1 MAQNIKIV
9 LENVEKQTPNNV
21 GFSDTITI
29 KGDSKIALTSFNASF
44 DINKTGQDILDQSFK
59 MNLNQKEYDSERVV
73 TIPDGTYYHSF
84 ELDIALIKETN
95 KVFSAYEKDAPD
107 PRVFTGYSVAFVKG
121 SMLSSEDFNL
131 TGDDANKTLIS
142 ASVVKLSPFN
152 FSQYLIDNGFT
163 INDTDDYKG
172 AVETLDENLDLDIYI
187 NNTTHESGASPMV
200 LNEPDLASTYL
211 MKGGGTCIQYNE
223 KFNLKN
229 LTLNSSVTMYDSN
242 GNTMSLQYN
251 TASRE
256 GDEETAALEFLVEK
270 FVGGI
275 TTQADISN
283 DFYNWDTSINL
294 NRIKPTTGPWSA
306 TTKAAQDSY
315 FLWCVRDGK
324 WIIVFYDADDKTF
337 HEVYTDGIAYN
348 YEDNYTFR
356 SQIQQVSSR
365 QVIINANKVTATLA
379 DKKSGSAPFKTTFNF
394 ENAPRLREIYSFGIV
409 FVLQPENNYQPIY
422 IPVGPT
428 DFYPSQDFEIACE
441 IDTIKIK
448 NYVGTKGNKNSGRK
462 NIIAYFTPETTIS
475 QSSFIY
481 RFDPSS
487 PIYLAV
493 DSKEN
498 IDFNSLNIRFI
509 NTYTNRTFSADTI
522 TCVLTNAP

>member
-9 LENVEKQTPNNV
+9 LDNVEKQTPNNV

-59 MNLNQKEYDSERVV
+59 MNLNQKAYDSERVV
-73 TIPDGTYYHSF
+73 TIPDATYYHNA
-84 ELDIALIKETN
+84 ELDIALIKESN

-107 PRVFTGYSVAFVKG
+107 PRVFDGYSVVFSKG
-121 SMLSSEDFNL
+121 STLSSGDVNL

-142 ASVVKLSPFN
+142 TSVVKLSPFN

-172 AVETLDENLDLDIYI
+172 AVETDDENLDLDIYI
-187 NNTTHESGASPMV
+187 NDTTHESGDSPMV

-251 TASRE
+251 TARRE
-256 GDEETAALEFLVEK
+256 GEEAPALAFQVEK

-275 TTQADISN
+275 TTQDDISN
-283 DFYNWDTSINL
+283 DFYEWNTSINT
-294 NRIKPTTGPWSA
+294 NRTKPTTGPWS
-306 TTKAAQDSY
+306 TTKKAAQDSY
-315 FLWCVRDGK
+315 FLWCVRDAK
-324 WIIVFYDADDKTF
+324 WIIVFYDGNDKSY
-337 HEVYTDGIAYN
+337 HEVYTNGIAYN

-356 SQIQQVSSR
+356 AQIQQVKTE
-365 QVIINANKVTATLA
+365 QVVINANKVSATLT
-379 DKKSGSAPFKTTFNF
+379 DKFSGSIPFKTTFNF

-409 FVLQPENNYQPIY
+409 FALQPENNYQPLY
-422 IPVGPT
+422 TPVGPT

-462 NIIAYFTPETTIS
+462 NIIAYFTPETVIS

-493 DSKEN
+493 DSNQN

-509 NTYTNRTFSADTI
+509 NTYTNRTFTADTI
-522 TCVLTNAP
+522 TCVLTNV

>member
-9 LENVEKQTPNNV
+9 LDNVEKQTQNNV
-21 GFSDTITI
+21 GFSDTITV

-59 MNLNQKEYDSERVV
+59 MNLNQKAYDSERVV

-84 ELDIALIKETN
+84 ELDVALIKETN
-95 KVFSAYEKDAPD
+95 KVFSAYEKDAAD
-107 PRVFTGYSVAFVKG
+107 PRVFTGYSVAFARG
-121 SMLSSEDFNL
+121 SMLSADDFTLGGN
-131 TGDDANKTLIS
+131 DANKTLIMT
-142 ASVVKLSPFN
+142 SVVKLSPFN

-172 AVETLDENLDLDIYI
+172 AVETDDENLDLDIYI
-187 NNTTHESGASPMV
+187 NNTTHDSGASPMV
-200 LNEPDLASTYL
+200 FNEPDLATAYL

-251 TASRE
+251 TARRE
-256 GDEETAALEFLVEK
+256 GEESPALEFIVEK

-275 TTQADISN
+275 TTQDDISN
-283 DFYNWDTSINL
+283 DFYNWDTSINT
-294 NRIKPTTGPWSA
+294 NRTKPTTGPWSA
-306 TTKAAQDSY
+306 TQKAAQDSY
-315 FLWCVRDGK
+315 FLWCVRDEK
-324 WIIVFYDADDKTF
+324 WIIVFYDANDETY

-348 YEDNYTFR
+348 YADNYTFR
-356 SQIQQVSSR
+356 AQIQQVNSK
-365 QVIINANKVTATLA
+365 QVIINADKVVATLNN
-379 DKKSGSAPFKTTFNF
+379 KFSGSTPFKTTFNF

-409 FVLQPENNYQPIY
+409 FTLQPENNYQPVY

-462 NIIAYFTPETTIS
+462 NIIAYFTPETVIS

-493 DSKEN
+493 DSKQD

-509 NTYTNRTFSADTI
+509 NTYTNRTFTADTI

>member
-9 LENVEKQTPNNV
+9 LDNVEKQTPNNV

-44 DINKTGQDILDQSFK
+44 DINKTGQDILNQSFK
-59 MNLNQKEYDSERVV
+59 MNLNQKAYDSERVV
-73 TIPDGTYYHSF
+73 TIPDRTYYHNL
-84 ELDIALIKETN
+84 ELDIELIKESN
-95 KVFSAYEKDAPD
+95 KVFSAYEKDAPN
-107 PRVFTGYSVAFVKG
+107 PRVFDGYSVNFVKG
-121 SMLSSEDFNL
+121 ASLSSGDVNL
-131 TGDDANKTLIS
+131 TGNDANKTMILV
-142 ASVVKLSPFN
+142 SVVKLSPFN

-172 AVETLDENLDLDIYI
+172 AVETDDENLDLDIFI
-187 NNTTHESGASPMV
+187 NSKSHDSAGSPMV
-200 LNEPDLASTYL
+200 FNEPDLATTYL

-223 KFNLKN
+223 RFNLKN
-229 LTLNSSVTMYDSN
+229 LTLNSSIIMSDSN
-242 GNTMSLQYN
+242 GNTMTLHYN
-251 TASRE
+251 TAKRE
-256 GDEETAALEFLVEK
+256 GEEAPALEFQVEK

-275 TTQADISN
+275 TTQDDISN
-283 DFYNWDTSINL
+283 DFYNWDTSINT
-294 NRIKPTTGPWSA
+294 NRIKPTTGPWS
-306 TTKAAQDSY
+306 TTKKAGQDSY

-324 WIIVFYDADDKTF
+324 WIIVFYDANDETF
-337 HEVYTDGIAYN
+337 HEVYTDGIVYN

-356 SQIQQVSSR
+356 AKIQQVKTE
-365 QVIINANKVTATLA
+365 QVVINANKVAATLN
-379 DKKSGSAPFKTTFNF
+379 DKYSGSYPFKSTFNF
-394 ENAPRLREIYSFGIV
+394 QNAPRLREIYSFGIL
-409 FVLQPENNYQPIY
+409 FTLQPENNYQPVY

-462 NIIAYFTPETTIS
+462 NIISYFTPETVIS

-493 DSKEN
+493 DSKQD

-509 NTYTNRTFSADTI
+509 NTYTNRTFTADTI
-522 TCVLTNAP
+522 TCVLTNV

>member
-44 DINKTGQDILDQSFK
+44 DINKTGQDILNQSFK
-59 MNLNQKEYDSERVV
+59 MNLNQKAYDSERVV
-73 TIPDGTYYHSF
+73 TIPDGTYYHNT
-84 ELDIALIKETN
+84 ELDVVLIKETN
-95 KVFSAYEKDAPD
+95 KVFSAYEKDAPN
-107 PRVFTGYSVAFVKG
+107 PRVFTGYSVVFAKG
-121 SMLSSEDFNL
+121 ATPSGEVRF

-142 ASVVKLSPFN
+142 GSVVKLSPFN
-152 FSQYLIDNGFT
+152 FSQYLINNGFT
-163 INDTDDYKG
+163 INDSDDYKG
-172 AVETLDENLDLDIYI
+172 AVETDDENLDLDIYI
-187 NNTTHESGASPMV
+187 NDQSHDQGGSPMI
-200 LNEPDLASTYL
+200 LNEEDLSSTYL
-211 MKGGGTCIQYNE
+211 EKGGGTCIQYNE
-223 KFNLKN
+223 RFNLKN
-229 LTLNSSVTMYDSN
+229 LTLNSSLTMYDSN
-242 GNTMSLQYN
+242 GNTMSLHYD
-251 TASRE
+251 TVKRE
-256 GDEETAALEFLVEK
+256 GEEAPALNFQVEK

-275 TTQADISN
+275 TTIDDISN
-283 DFYNWDTSINL
+283 DFYNWNTSINT

-306 TTKAAQDSY
+306 TKKAGQDSY

-324 WIIVFYDADDKTF
+324 WIIVFYDADDETY

-348 YEDNYTFR
+348 FEDNYTFR
-356 SQIQQVSSR
+356 KKIQSVSSK
-365 QVIINANKVTATLA
+365 QVVINADKVTATLI
-379 DKKSGSAPFKTTFNF
+379 DKYSGSTPFKTTFNF
-394 ENAPRLREIYSFGIV
+394 ENAPRLREIYSFGVV
-409 FVLQPENNYQPIY
+409 FTLQPENNYQPFY

-462 NIIAYFTPETTIS
+462 NIIAYFTPETVIS

-493 DSKEN
+493 DSRQD

-509 NTYTNRTFSADTI
+509 NTYTNRTFTADTI